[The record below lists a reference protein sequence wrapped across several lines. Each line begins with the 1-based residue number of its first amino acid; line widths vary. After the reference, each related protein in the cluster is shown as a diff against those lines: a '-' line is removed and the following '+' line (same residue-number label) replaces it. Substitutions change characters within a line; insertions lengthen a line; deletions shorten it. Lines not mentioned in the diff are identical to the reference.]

1 MTDLSVRFM
10 GNELRNPLLLAPAMY
25 NTFVGWFPKF
35 AHKIAKA
42 GWAGIVAKN
51 IVTEDVRVGFCSE
64 PALWT
69 TQSTTPVGKKM
80 KESMALVNAG
90 PDVEFY
96 SEKKLDDP
104 AEEIWRIDKERMKKG
119 IEKAHQEGLVVIGN
133 LSPTGPENAA
143 RIAKLYEECGYDGL
157 EFNTSCPM
165 IHELGMGAFAVGV
178 YTEKIQEIVKAIK
191 EVTSLPL
198 MVKLSPHTLSVPD
211 TARAVA
217 RAGADAISAINTVLS
232 IIGIDVETGY
242 PISRSAD
249 GGFSSPCGYSGP
261 PVKPIGLRVVWE
273 IARSVK
279 IPVSGIG
286 GIHDWKSTVEYM
298 MVGATTVQLATAPM
312 FRGLGVAREI
322 LDGMTEFMK
331 RKGYESVYDF
341 IGISVSRIV
350 PVGVATF
357 TSAKPAV
364 AVVDTEKCIGCRR
377 CEIVCDDN
385 NSSAIKVV
393 DGKAVVDDTLCLG
406 CGLCSCVCPVD
417 CISYKPIT
425 MQKKIEIM
433 KNFHRQGE
441 G

>member
-1 MTDLSVRFM
+1 MEK
-10 GNELRNPLLLAPAMY
+10 ELKSPILLAPAMY

-42 GWAGIVAKN
+42 GWGGIVAKN

-69 TQSTTPVGKKM
+69 NRVDTSVGRRM

-90 PDVEFY
+90 PDVEYY

-104 AEEIWRIDKERMKKG
+104 AEEMWRISKERMKKG
-119 IEKAHQEGLVVIGN
+119 VEKAHQEGLVVIGN
-133 LSPTGPENAA
+133 FSPTGPENATK
-143 RIAKLYEECGYDGL
+143 IVKVYEECGYDGL
-157 EFNTSCPM
+157 EFNTACPM

-178 YTEKIQEIVKAIK
+178 YAEKIQEIVKAVK
-191 EVTSLPL
+191 ETTSLPL
-198 MVKLSPHTLSVPD
+198 MVKLSPHTLSFPD

-242 PISRSAD
+242 PLSRSAD

-261 PVKPIGLRVVWE
+261 PIKPIGLRAVWE

-279 IPVSGIG
+279 IPISGIG
-286 GIHDWKSTVEYM
+286 GAHDWKSVIEYM
-298 MVGATTVQLATAPM
+298 MLGATTVQLSTAPM
-312 FRGLGVAREI
+312 FRGLGVGREI
-322 LDGMTEFMK
+322 LDGMVEFMK

-341 IGISVSRIV
+341 IGMSVSRVV

-364 AVVDTEKCIGCRR
+364 GVVDTEKCTGCKR

-385 NSSAIKVV
+385 CSSAAKVI
-393 DGKAVVDDTLCLG
+393 DGKARIDENLCLG
-406 CGLCSCVCPVD
+406 CGLCSVVCPVE

-433 KNFHRQGE
+433 KNFHSQGE
-441 G
+441 